1 MKEANTL
8 TKEELQME
16 AFQIISIAG
25 DAYSSF
31 YEAMTL
37 YKQEKVA
44 AAKKKLD
51 EGSDKLIEAHQ
62 IQTTLIHA
70 EVNNLDLPFSLIM
83 THAQDHLMMANCW
96 ENLAKVFID

>member
-1 MKEANTL
+1 M

-37 YKQEKVA
+37 YKQKDLDA
-44 AAKKKLD
+44 ARKKLE
-51 EGSDKLIEAHQ
+51 EGSEKLVGAHQ

-70 EVNNLDLPFSLIM
+70 EINDLDLPFSLIM
-83 THAQDHLMMANCW
+83 THAQDHLTMANCW